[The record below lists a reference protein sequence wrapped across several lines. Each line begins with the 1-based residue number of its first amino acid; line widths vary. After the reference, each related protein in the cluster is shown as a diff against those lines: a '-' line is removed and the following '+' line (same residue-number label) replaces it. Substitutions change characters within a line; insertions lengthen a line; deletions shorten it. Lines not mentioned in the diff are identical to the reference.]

1 MKKINIGILG
11 CGNIGS
17 KVAELLQKNSYE
29 KQLNGDKIFLKSIAV
44 KNLTKKRENINTEDI
59 ITDNPFIIVNDP
71 NIDIIIELIGGIEP
85 AKELIITALKNKKSV
100 ITANKE
106 LLASS
111 YGSDIINCANEMN
124 VDLFYSASVCGAIP
138 ILECI
143 KKLSLGDNINRI
155 LGIVNGTTNYILT
168 QMYEKNVSFEDAL
181 KEAQLLGFAESNPS
195 KDIDGVDSSSKCVLM
210 TNIAFNTSKT
220 IHDVLCQGISNISK
234 EDIIISKKINHTIKL
249 IAITEK
255 LENNEISIRINP
267 MLIPN
272 NHSFVNVK
280 NEYNAVII
288 QSENAD
294 DLFFQGKGAGPLP
307 TSSSIICDLISIL
320 QNKNNKSNKSN
331 KNNIIIDKNLIIKQK
346 HEIISKYLIRI
357 IIKDKTQNLHNII
370 KCFEN
375 NKLNI
380 KQIDTSINDKFEVI
394 IITDF
399 NYEYCLTSTINSL
412 LHCHNVDKIVSVFRF
427 LY

>member
-1 MKKINIGILG
+1 
-11 CGNIGS
+11 
-17 KVAELLQKNSYE
+17 VYLLQ
-29 KQLNGDKIFLKSIAV
+29 
-44 KNLTKKRENINTEDI
+44 
-59 ITDNPFIIVNDP
+59 
-71 NIDIIIELIGGIEP
+71 
-85 AKELIITALKNKKSV
+85 
-100 ITANKE
+100 
-106 LLASS
+106 
-111 YGSDIINCANEMN
+111 
-124 VDLFYSASVCGAIP
+124 
-138 ILECI
+138 
-143 KKLSLGDNINRI
+143 
-155 LGIVNGTTNYILT
+155 
-168 QMYEKNVSFEDAL
+168 
-181 KEAQLLGFAESNPS
+181 
-195 KDIDGVDSSSKCVLM
+195 
-210 TNIAFNTSKT
+210 IAFNTSKT
-220 IHDVLCQGISNISK
+220 INDVLCQGINNISK

-255 LENNEISIRINP
+255 LENNEISIRVNP

-272 NHSFVNVK
+272 NHPFVNVK

-320 QNKNNKSNKSN
+320 QNKNNKSN

-399 NYEYCLTSTINSL
+399 NYEFCLTSTINSL
-412 LHCHNVDKIVSVFRF
+412 LR
-427 LY
+427 

>member
-29 KQLNGDKIFLKSIAV
+29 KHLNGDKICLKSIAV
-44 KNLTKKRENINTEDI
+44 KNLTKKRENIITEDI
-59 ITDNPFIIVNDP
+59 ITDNPFIIVKDP

-85 AKELIITALKNKKSV
+85 AKELIMTALTNKKSV

-111 YGSDIINCANEMN
+111 HGSDIINFANEMN

-138 ILECI
+138 ILESI
-143 KKLSLGDNINRI
+143 KKISLGDNITNI
-155 LGIVNGTTNYILT
+155 LGILNGTTNYILT

-181 KEAQLLGFAESNPS
+181 KEAQLLGFAESNPN

-255 LENNEISIRINP
+255 LENNEISIRVNP

-272 NHSFVNVK
+272 NHPFVNVN

-307 TSSSIICDLISIL
+307 TSSSVICDLISIL
-320 QNKNNKSNKSN
+320 QNKNNKSNK
-331 KNNIIIDKNLIIKQK
+331 NNIITDKNLIIKQK

-357 IIKDKTQNLHNII
+357 IIKDKTQKLHNII

-427 LY
+427 L

>member
-29 KQLNGDKIFLKSIAV
+29 KQLNGDKICLKNIAV
-44 KNLTKKRENINTEDI
+44 KNLTKKRENIITEDI

-85 AKELIITALKNKKSV
+85 AKELIMTALTNKKSV

-111 YGSDIINCANEMN
+111 HGSDIINLANEMN
-124 VDLFYSASVCGAIP
+124 VDLFYSASVCGAVP

-143 KKLSLGDNINRI
+143 KKISLGDNITKI

-195 KDIDGVDSSSKCVLM
+195 KDIDGVDSSSKCVLI
-210 TNIAFNTSKT
+210 TNIAFNTSSIT
-220 IHDVLCQGISNISK
+220 IHDVLCQGISNITK

-255 LENNEISIRINP
+255 LENNEISIRVNP

-272 NHSFVNVK
+272 NHPFVNVN

-288 QSENAD
+288 QSENTD

-320 QNKNNKSNKSN
+320 QNKNNKSNK
-331 KNNIIIDKNLIIKQK
+331 NNIITDKNLIIKQK

-412 LHCHNVDKIVSVFRF
+412 LHCDNVDKIVSVFRF

>member
-1 MKKINIGILG
+1 MY
-11 CGNIGS
+11 
-17 KVAELLQKNSYE
+17 LLQ
-29 KQLNGDKIFLKSIAV
+29 
-44 KNLTKKRENINTEDI
+44 
-59 ITDNPFIIVNDP
+59 
-71 NIDIIIELIGGIEP
+71 
-85 AKELIITALKNKKSV
+85 
-100 ITANKE
+100 
-106 LLASS
+106 
-111 YGSDIINCANEMN
+111 
-124 VDLFYSASVCGAIP
+124 
-138 ILECI
+138 
-143 KKLSLGDNINRI
+143 
-155 LGIVNGTTNYILT
+155 
-168 QMYEKNVSFEDAL
+168 
-181 KEAQLLGFAESNPS
+181 
-195 KDIDGVDSSSKCVLM
+195 
-210 TNIAFNTSKT
+210 IAFNTSKT
-220 IHDVLCQGISNISK
+220 INDVLCQGINNISK

-255 LENNEISIRINP
+255 LENNEISIRVNP

-272 NHSFVNVK
+272 NHPFVNVK

-320 QNKNNKSNKSN
+320 QNKNNKSN

-399 NYEYCLTSTINSL
+399 NYEFCLTSTINSL
-412 LHCHNVDKIVSVFRF
+412 LR
-427 LY
+427 